1 MPKIPKSSRIDE
13 IYKTTK
19 TTSEFIAAVK
29 AEGYDPRDI
38 PSIMIRRA
46 KNRETAARS
55 RRERLK
61 YVEKLEA
68 VIERQD
74 IVIKK
79 QKAEIAALEKRNIC
93 ADTISFMPFE
103 TYYDTAFPTQ

>member
-1 MPKIPKSSRIDE
+1 MPKSSRIDE

-19 TTSEFIAAVK
+19 TTAEFIAAVK

-55 RRERLK
+55 RRARMN
-61 YVEKLEA
+61 YIEKLEA
-68 VIERQD
+68 VIEKQD
-74 IVIKK
+74 IVIAK
-79 QKAEIAALEKRNIC
+79 QKAEIAALEKRNAC
-93 ADTISFMPFE
+93 ADTISFTPFDS
-103 TYYDTAFPTQ
+103 YYDTTFSIQ